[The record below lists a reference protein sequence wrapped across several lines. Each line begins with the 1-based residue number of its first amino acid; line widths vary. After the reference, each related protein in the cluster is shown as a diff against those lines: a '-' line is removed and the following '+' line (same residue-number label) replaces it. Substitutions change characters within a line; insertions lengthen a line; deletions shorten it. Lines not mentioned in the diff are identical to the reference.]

1 MSENIPNTD
10 TSNINNRMSRII
22 TKLFT
27 RLIKA
32 EEREALPFCGD
43 RLDIE
48 ALLCVLE
55 DKLVECD
62 SLRSQ
67 KYDTSDI
74 SYKLKPST
82 SMGRML
88 IMHLLKAKSSQG
100 QSGKLKLMIDESNL
114 INVETLFK
122 SCCLELGLDVSLNVK
137 NQTKKM
143 LDNDINDELSAL
155 IFAIGGASEDV
166 ERKKALNKL
175 RDFVAQHEKVIDL
188 ECHLSSLSGPFQS
201 YILDQ
206 LRLPLE
212 LNNGLGICEESSI
225 DNDDNTK
232 VSMSDKLR
240 ALKSKISAAEKTAQ
254 SIIVPEAKEINY
266 YNSDLS
272 ISSKGT
278 HTTTDQDLSSI
289 SKKGT
294 NVLSLRERLAGL
306 NQKSSIKNV
315 KTSQRFE
322 AGSGAAALRA
332 RLQSVRS
339 ANQKL

>member
-1 MSENIPNTD
+1 
-10 TSNINNRMSRII
+10 
-22 TKLFT
+22 
-27 RLIKA
+27 
-32 EEREALPFCGD
+32 
-43 RLDIE
+43 
-48 ALLCVLE
+48 
-55 DKLVECD
+55 
-62 SLRSQ
+62 
-67 KYDTSDI
+67 
-74 SYKLKPST
+74 
-82 SMGRML
+82 
-88 IMHLLKAKSSQG
+88 
-100 QSGKLKLMIDESNL
+100 
-114 INVETLFK
+114 
-122 SCCLELGLDVSLNVK
+122 
-137 NQTKKM
+137 
-143 LDNDINDELSAL
+143 L

-278 HTTTDQDLSSI
+278 HTTTDQDLSSV